1 MKGLISKIMRFFHR
15 KHEKVALYRVV
26 DDELAYWGHY
36 NLENESE
43 LNAYTEA
50 VWQFACNGY
59 RVKAVRV
66 EQ

>member
-1 MKGLISKIMRFFHR
+1 MEVF
-15 KHEKVALYRVV
+15 LYRVV
-26 DDELAYWGHY
+26 DGELAYWGRY
-36 NLENESE
+36 DLSNDSE
-43 LNAYTEA
+43 LSAYTEA

>member
-1 MKGLISKIMRFFHR
+1 MNMEVI
-15 KHEKVALYRVV
+15 LYRVV
-26 DDELAYWGHY
+26 DGELAYWGRY
-36 NLENESE
+36 NLANYRE
-43 LNAYTEA
+43 LTNYTEA

>member
-1 MKGLISKIMRFFHR
+1 LKNT
-15 KHEKVALYRVV
+15 KVDKEGEINVEVILYRIV
-26 DDELAYWGHY
+26 DGELAYWGRY
-36 NLENESE
+36 NLANDRE
-43 LNAYTEA
+43 LTTYTEA

>member
-1 MKGLISKIMRFFHR
+1 MKNT
-15 KHEKVALYRVV
+15 KVDKEGEINVEVILYRIV
-26 DDELAYWGHY
+26 DGELAYWGRY
-36 NLENESE
+36 NLANDRE
-43 LNAYTEA
+43 LTTYTEA

>member
-1 MKGLISKIMRFFHR
+1 MEVELFR
-15 KHEKVALYRVV
+15 KVM
-26 DDELAYWGHY
+26 DDWAYWGHY

-50 VWQFACNGY
+50 VWQFASNGY
-59 RVKAVRV
+59 RVKVVRV